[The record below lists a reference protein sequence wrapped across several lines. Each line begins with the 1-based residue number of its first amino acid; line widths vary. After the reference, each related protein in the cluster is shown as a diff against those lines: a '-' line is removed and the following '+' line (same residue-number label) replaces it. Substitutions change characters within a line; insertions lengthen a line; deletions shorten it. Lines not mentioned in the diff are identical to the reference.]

1 MDTNGH
7 ALRSTSFTNVA
18 AMLAMPIFN
27 AGRTRAINDIAEARQ
42 REAVLVYED
51 AIVRATGG
59 RRELAGR
66 VRQQAE
72 PRRDTEDRSHVGR
85 RGVQPRPV
93 AVRPRPDRPVAAA
106 RRAARELA
114 VRVSSNDSDTQLLL
128 DSVQLYKALGGGWQV
143 FEPVAA
149 NTSKP

>member
-7 ALRSTSFTNVA
+7 ALRATRFTNVA

-51 AIVRATGG
+51 AIVRATGR

-66 VRQQAE
+66 VRQRTE
-72 PRRDTEDRSHVGR
+72 PRRRLEDRSHVR
-85 RGVQPRPV
+85 RLGVQPRAV

-106 RRAARELA
+106 RRAAHGLA